1 MITGIYFLPV
11 DKKGNYTVPFPLT
24 AEEALAA
31 NMNNN
36 KKIDSND
43 AWTILSKGLYWNA
56 DKKQNQIVYRT
67 VL

>member
-1 MITGIYFLPV
+1 MITEIYFLPV
-11 DKKGNYTVPFPLT
+11 DKKGNYTAPFPLP

-43 AWTILSKGLYWNA
+43 AWTIRSKSLYSDA